1 MSRGTSDRAPRGFL
15 GHHHCTT
22 ANVNEQQKPL
32 TRILYVDDDRVVKG
46 RHPQPLSNEA
56 KEQTYMQEPSIQIYD
71 PQLCFCVL
79 FQTLLPSQS
88 NNQIPLLSHSI
99 LLTLALHVGFRTV
112 LSIYLWRELSLYSV
126 GVVAW
131 MVVADVFHNEQD
143 YYDQNLNDAVK
154 EPTQPHQLD
163 YRVIIRLGLVEF
175 SRR

>member
-46 RHPQPLSNEA
+46 HHPQPLSNES
-56 KEQTYMQEPSIQIYD
+56 KERTYMQEPSIQIYD

-79 FQTLLPSQS
+79 FHTLLPSQP

-99 LLTLALHVGFRTV
+99 LLTLTLHEGFRTV
-112 LSIYLWRELSLYSV
+112 LSISIYGGSSLYILW
-126 GVVAW
+126 GW
-131 MVVADVFHNEQD
+131 WHGWWLLMFFTTNRTTTT
-143 YYDQNLNDAVK
+143 K
-154 EPTQPHQLD
+154 T
-163 YRVIIRLGLVEF
+163 
-175 SRR
+175 